1 MGTTRENLRRNI
13 KAFKAMEAELREK
26 HPGRYA
32 LLHNEELVDVFHDK
46 DAARIEAARRFPEG
60 EFAISPAI
68 GAEPENL
75 GALGLMVASVGI

>member
-1 MGTTRENLRRNI
+1 MSTTRENLRRNI
-13 KAFKAMEAELREK
+13 KAFRAMEGELRAK

-32 LLHNEELVDVFHDK
+32 LLHDAELIDVFHDK
-46 DAARIEAARRFPEG
+46 EAARIEAPKRFPEG

-75 GALGLMVASVGI
+75 GAIGLLVAPVGL